1 MSDEGEPAGTRP
13 RIAYLDGIR
22 LDRALRAGVRRV
34 LAERQHLNKINVFPV
49 PDGDTGTNLA
59 LTLSGIGAA
68 LAAQPSR
75 SAGKVM
81 IRVADAALDGAR
93 GNSGAIMAQFFQG
106 LADQLG
112 EYRRIGVAELS
123 EALGEASAYA
133 RDALDKPLDGTVLT
147 VIRDSARAAARLR
160 EQGVQD
166 IAALMDGMLV
176 DARESLES
184 TRNGLEQMRKAGVVD
199 AGASGFVMLL
209 EGMADF
215 IRTGSLRTAD
225 EPIET
230 PDDVPDENI
239 VGGSDELT
247 FRYCTECMVSGQ
259 RLDRRK
265 LRETLSPMGNSMVIA
280 GTHRKLKV
288 HIHTNEPE
296 EVFRRA
302 AEYGEVSATKADDM
316 QQQTRTLSRSGRWA
330 AVVADSAADLPDS
343 AYEDLDIHFVPLRI
357 NFGERS
363 YLDKVSLPVEDFY
376 SELESNPEHPQT
388 SQPAPGDYR
397 RVYEFL
403 GSHFPEVITISLSR
417 AVSGTFQ
424 AASNAAERVQGNI
437 LVVDSRSVS
446 VGQGLVAMAAA
457 EYAAAGYRGEE
468 LLDEVQQAVERTYSF
483 GLVPDLTWAVR
494 GGRVPAWQK
503 RIAEFF
509 GIVPILKMTDEGE
522 LRPAR
527 ITRRNG
533 DLMAAMAKHVARR
546 TRGGGPKR
554 VSIGHA
560 GIPEQAARLA
570 SLLRERLGEVESV
583 SVVQVGATLGS
594 HGGIGTLVVALQDY
608 RAPEPKD
615 TRPPG

>member
-1 MSDEGEPAGTRP
+1 MSDEGEPAATRP
-13 RIAYLDGIR
+13 SIAYLDGIR

-68 LAAQPSR
+68 LAAHPSR
-75 SAGKVM
+75 SAGDVM

-112 EYRRIGVAELS
+112 EYRRIGVNELS
-123 EALGEASAYA
+123 SALSAASAYA

-147 VIRDSARAAARLR
+147 VIQDSARSAASLQQ
-160 EQGVQD
+160 QGVED
-166 IAALMDGMLV
+166 IVAFMDGMLV
-176 DARESLES
+176 AARESLES

-215 IRTGSLRTAD
+215 VRTGSLRTAD
-225 EPIET
+225 EAIEA
-230 PDDVPDENI
+230 PVGIPDENI
-239 VGGSDELT
+239 VGGSEELS
-247 FRYCTECMVSGQ
+247 FRYCTECMVSGE
-259 RLDRRK
+259 RIDRRR
-265 LRETLSPMGNSMVIA
+265 LREALSPMGNSMVIA

-296 EVFRRA
+296 EVFLRA
-302 AEYGEVSATKADDM
+302 ADYGEVSATKADDM
-316 QQQTRTLSRSGRWA
+316 QQQTRTLSRKGRWA
-330 AVVADSAADLPDS
+330 AVVADSAADLPDT
-343 AYEDLDIHFVPLRI
+343 AYEELDIHFVPLRI

-376 SELESNPEHPQT
+376 AELETNPEHPQT
-388 SQPAPGDYR
+388 SQPSPGDYR

-403 GSHFPEVITISLSR
+403 GSHFPEVITVSLSR
-417 AVSGTFQ
+417 AVSGTWQ

-437 LVVDSRSVS
+437 IVVDSRSVS

-457 EYAAAGYRGEE
+457 EYAAAGYRGDA
-468 LLDEVQQAVERTYSF
+468 LLDEVQQAVERTQSF
-483 GLVPDLTWAVR
+483 GMVTDLTWGVR

-503 RIAEFF
+503 RVAEFF
-509 GIVPILKMTDEGE
+509 GIVPILTMTEQGE
-522 LRPAR
+522 LRPTRIAR
-527 ITRRNG
+527 RKG
-533 DLMAAMAKHVARR
+533 DLLAAMAKHVARKA
-546 TRGGGPKR
+546 RGSGPKR

-560 GIPEQAARLA
+560 GAPEKAARLA
-570 SLLRERLGEVESV
+570 SLLRGRLGEVESV

-594 HGGIGTLVVALQDY
+594 HGGIGTLVVAVQDY
-608 RAPEPKD
+608 RAPEPKE
-615 TRPPG
+615 TSPPE

>member
-1 MSDEGEPAGTRP
+1 MSDAGEPAATRP
-13 RIAYLDGIR
+13 RIAYLDGLR

-68 LAAQPSR
+68 LAAHPSR
-75 SAGKVM
+75 SAGDVM

-123 EALGEASAYA
+123 AALVEASAYA

-147 VIRDSARAAARLR
+147 VIQDAARSAMR
-160 EQGVQD
+160 QHDHGVSD
-166 IAALMDGMLV
+166 LAAFMDGLLLA
-176 DARESLES
+176 ARESLES

-230 PDDVPDENI
+230 PDDVPEESV
-239 VGGSDELT
+239 VGGSEELS

-265 LRETLSPMGNSMVIA
+265 LREALSPMGNSMVIA

-302 AEYGEVSATKADDM
+302 SDYGEVSATKADDM
-316 QQQTRTLSRSGRWA
+316 QQQTRTLSRRGRWA

-343 AYEDLDIHFVPLRI
+343 AYEELDIHFVPLRI
-357 NFGERS
+357 SFGERS

-376 SELESNPEHPQT
+376 AELESNPEHPQT

-403 GSHFPEVITISLSR
+403 GSHFPEVITVSLSR

-437 LVVDSRSVS
+437 IVVDSRSVS

-457 EYAAAGYRGEE
+457 EYAAAGYRGEA
-468 LLDEVQQAVERTYSF
+468 LLDEVQQAVERTKSF
-483 GLVPDLTWAVR
+483 GMVPDLTWAVR

-503 RIAEFF
+503 RVAELL
-509 GIVPILKMTDEGE
+509 GLVPILQMTEQGE

-527 ITRRNG
+527 IARRKG
-533 DLMAAMAKHVARR
+533 DLLAAMARHVARQAR
-546 TRGGGPKR
+546 SGGPKR

-560 GIPEQAARLA
+560 GVPEQAARLA
-570 SLLRERLGEVESV
+570 GLLRERLGDVESI
-583 SVVQVGATLGS
+583 SVVKVGATLGS
-594 HGGIGTLVVALQDY
+594 HGGIGTVVVAVQDY
-608 RAPEPKD
+608 REPAPKND
-615 TRPPG
+615 